1 VGLKCLKQ
9 LFSFSPYLACISPTL
24 IKPVKVFQFISFLFL
39 CCTKAAQIMSVEILT
54 KADLHQFKTDFFAEL
69 KELLSSSTPAPPKKW
84 LKSYEVREMLGIS
97 RGTLQNMRTNG
108 TLQATPVGGLMF
120 YDYDDIAKLM
130 QGKKQQR
137 K

>member
-1 VGLKCLKQ
+1 MSVQILTKEDLQQFKTELLTELKQ
-9 LFSFSPYLACISPTL
+9 L
-24 IKPVKVFQFISFLFL
+24 
-39 CCTKAAQIMSVEILT
+39 
-54 KADLHQFKTDFFAEL
+54 
-69 KELLSSSTPAPPKKW
+69 LSNTAPPNQKKW
-84 LKSYEVREMLGIS
+84 LKSWEVREMLGIS

-108 TLQATPVGGLMF
+108 TLEATPVGGLMF